1 MGESFRRN
9 APREMQCSMFCGGK
23 RCKYE
28 QGSTWKKEDMAIDGI
43 YSHWITDDILA
54 MARPNTAAMKK
65 HGLVSKFKVYAFLLD
80 KNTILSEYYSLSL
93 WHKNVITSKFVLRRT
108 RG

>member
-28 QGSTWKKEDMAIDGI
+28 QGSTWKKDDMAIDGI

-65 HGLVSKFKVYAFLLD
+65 HGLVSKFKVYKFSL
-80 KNTILSEYYSLSL
+80 KTTNLSKYLIIKSYS
-93 WHKNVITSKFVLRRT
+93 
-108 RG
+108 